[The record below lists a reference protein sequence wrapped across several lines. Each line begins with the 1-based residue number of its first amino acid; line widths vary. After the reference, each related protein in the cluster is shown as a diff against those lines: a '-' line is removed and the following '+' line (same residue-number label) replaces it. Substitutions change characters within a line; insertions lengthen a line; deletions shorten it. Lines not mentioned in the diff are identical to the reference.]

1 MGIRR
6 IISVVYVEKQLLS
19 GVRRRKRGGDGVKKF
34 EVVATIRSVVYAPN
48 RDEAMDHPDALSGD
62 VVFTEVK
69 EVEE

>member
-1 MGIRR
+1 M
-6 IISVVYVEKQLLS
+6 
-19 GVRRRKRGGDGVKKF
+19 KKF